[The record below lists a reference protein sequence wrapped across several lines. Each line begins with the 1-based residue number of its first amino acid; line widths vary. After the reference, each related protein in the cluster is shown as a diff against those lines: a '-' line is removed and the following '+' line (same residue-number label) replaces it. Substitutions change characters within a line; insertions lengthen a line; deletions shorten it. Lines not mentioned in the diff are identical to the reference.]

1 MDSVAFLR
9 SGSLHCYSNEP
20 GKAHTPAFTETRSWN
35 ILEIQE
41 PTEFFMSI
49 KQETQTI
56 PHQFYYC
63 VSSLT
68 E

>member
-1 MDSVAFLR
+1 MTVPCT
-9 SGSLHCYSNEP
+9 GIKMSLVKP
-20 GKAHTPAFTETRSWN
+20 IRQLLQRQGWN
-35 ILEIQE
+35 ILEIQK
-41 PTEFFMSI
+41 PAEFFMSI